1 MRSGREG
8 TAGPALHPAPS
19 RLTVGL
25 ADADPLSTFG
35 LRRRLRSYVDRVS
48 VVDGF
53 ADADLVL
60 VDPHLHLKDITDI
73 TDITDVADVAEL
85 LGAMPADGVVVYTW
99 AAASGL
105 SGPDRLTAAGWPLRG
120 WLSKGLEVDV
130 LVDGLE
136 GIHAGRWVSLDAPD
150 PVQRLRAVSNG
161 ASRAHNLTVREGQ
174 IVSLIAAGFT
184 NRQIADHSYLSVNT
198 VKTSIRSAYRKMG
211 VSGRTQA
218 VVWAVQHDH
227 VAWPSRVVGRDEHR

>member
-1 MRSGREG
+1 MRGGREG
-8 TAGPALHPAPS
+8 

-25 ADADPLSTFG
+25 ADGDPLSTFG

-60 VDPHLHLKDITDI
+60 VDPHVHLKDITG
-73 TDITDVADVAEL
+73 VAEL
-85 LGAMPADGVVVYTW
+85 LGAMPTDGVVVYTW

-105 SGPDRLTAAGWPLRG
+105 SGPDRLKAAGWPLRG

-150 PVQRLRAVSNG
+150 PVQRLRTVSNG
-161 ASRAHNLTVREGQ
+161 ASRAHSLTVREGQ

-211 VSGRTQA
+211 VSRRTQA
-218 VVWAVQHDH
+218 VVWAVRHDH
-227 VAWPSRVVGRDEHR
+227 VAWPSTMVGRDEHR